1 MGNITIV
8 NGKKPVTISGS
19 GPGIIIPQQLQIV
32 TTMQLNYSLVN
43 NQWLFNLNGVTS
55 SVKDLLDN
63 GYTMQIQLIRE
74 RGYLRRTSPSYNLEG
89 KQYKKPTYPSYVADF
104 GGSGILE
111 AKKARIAINSFSS
124 TIYQNM
130 NLTTWMNNMFYYNS
144 IVSPSTTKR
153 PIAQFISSNGYWFIK
168 LGFCI
173 LINNNKSA
181 TTSYITLNMKNN
193 GQPINTNYTM
203 TSNII
208 DIVAL

>member
-1 MGNITIV
+1 MGNITIG
-8 NGKKPVTISGS
+8 NGTKTITIGGS
-19 GPGIIIPQQLQIV
+19 GPGLLIPGQLQIV
-32 TTMQLNYSLVN
+32 TTMQLTYSLVSG
-43 NQWLFNLNGVTS
+43 QWLFSLNGVTS

-74 RGYLRRTSPSYNLEG
+74 RGYMRRASVNYNLEG
-89 KQYKKPTYPSYVADF
+89 KQSKKPTYPSYVANF
-104 GGSGILE
+104 AGGGILE
-111 AKKARIAINSFSS
+111 AKKARIPINSFSS

-144 IVSPSTTKR
+144 IIQPSSTKR

-168 LGFCI
+168 LGFCV
-173 LINNNKSA
+173 LINNNKLA
-181 TTSYITLNMKNN
+181 TTSYITLNMKNS

-203 TSNII
+203 TSNTI

>member
-19 GPGIIIPQQLQIV
+19 GPGLIIPQQLQIV
-32 TTMQLNYSLVN
+32 TTMELTYSLVN

-55 SVKDLLDN
+55 SVKNLLDS

-74 RGYLRRTSPSYNLEG
+74 RGYQKRASTNYNLQGYE
-89 KQYKKPTYPSYVADF
+89 YKKPTYPSYVADF

-111 AKKARIAINSFSS
+111 AKKARISINSFSS
-124 TIYQNM
+124 SIYKNM

-144 IVSPSTTKR
+144 IIQPSLTKR
-153 PIAQFISSNGYWFIK
+153 PILNFITSNSYWFMK

-173 LINNNKSA
+173 LINNTKLA
-181 TTSYITLNMKNN
+181 TTNYITLNMKNS

-203 TSNII
+203 TNNVI
-208 DIVAL
+208 DLVAL

>member
-1 MGNITIV
+1 
-8 NGKKPVTISGS
+8 
-19 GPGIIIPQQLQIV
+19 
-32 TTMQLNYSLVN
+32 MQLTYSLVSG
-43 NQWLFNLNGVTS
+43 QWLFSLNGVTS

-74 RGYLRRTSPSYNLEG
+74 RGYMRRASVNYNAEG

-144 IVSPSTTKR
+144 IIYPSSNKN
-153 PIAQFISSNGYWFIK
+153 PITRFIDSNGYWFMK

-173 LINNNKSA
+173 LINNTKLA
-181 TTSYITLNMKNN
+181 TTNYIILNMKNN

>member
-1 MGNITIV
+1 MGNITI
-8 NGKKPVTISGS
+8 GGS
-19 GPGIIIPQQLQIV
+19 KTLNITNTSSKSLIIPQQLQIV
-32 TTMQLNYSLVN
+32 TTMQLTYSLVSG
-43 NQWLFNLNGVTS
+43 QWLFSLNGVTS

-74 RGYLRRTSPSYNLEG
+74 RGYMRRASVNYNLEG
-89 KQYKKPTYPSYVADF
+89 KQSKKPTYPSYVADF
-104 GGSGILE
+104 AGGGILE
-111 AKKARIAINSFSS
+111 AKKARIPINSFSS

-193 GQPINTNYTM
+193 AQPINTNYTM
-203 TSNII
+203 TSNTI

>member
-1 MGNITIV
+1 MGNITI
-8 NGKKPVTISGS
+8 GGS
-19 GPGIIIPQQLQIV
+19 KTLNITNTSSKSLIIPQQLQIV
-32 TTMQLNYSLVN
+32 TTMQLTYSLVSG
-43 NQWLFNLNGVTS
+43 QWLFSLNGVTQG
-55 SVKDLLDN
+55 VKNLLDD